1 MFKHLGKDLPASIV
15 VFLVA
20 LPLCLG
26 IALASGAPLF
36 SGLISGIVGGIVA
49 GALSGSHTAVSGPA
63 AGLTVIVLNGIETL
77 GSFDVFLLAVLMA
90 GVLQF
95 LLGVVR
101 AGVIGYY
108 FPTSVIKGM
117 LAAIGLILILKQ
129 IPHAFGYDADPEGDM
144 NFIQIDHENTFSEII
159 NAVNFIHP
167 GALIVSMICLLV
179 LILLKSTKLS
189 EMKLLAYVPAELW
202 VVLLGIGL
210 NSMFK
215 LQFTGLEIE
224 KSHLVDLPVADDLMA
239 FAGQFSLPDFSA
251 FGNSDL
257 YLITVTIA
265 MVASLETLLSLEAA
279 DKLDPKKRISPAN
292 RELRAQGVANV
303 VSGFIGGLPVTA
315 VIVRSTANISAGG
328 QTKMSAII
336 HGVLLLVCIYFI
348 PDFLNLIPLSCLAAI
363 LLMVGYK
370 LIKPSVI
377 KAMYKKGK
385 DQFIPFVVTIIAI
398 MFSDLLIGIGIGLA
412 VGLLF
417 VVRSNFR
424 KAFTFNEY
432 KGNYLLRFNKD
443 VTFVNKALILNQLE
457 KVKDDSHLIIDATQ
471 SNFIDSD
478 IREALNNFKDS
489 AVDRNIT
496 VEYEGLKLED

>member
-1 MFKHLGKDLPASIV
+1 
-15 VFLVA
+15 
-20 LPLCLG
+20 
-26 IALASGAPLF
+26 
-36 SGLISGIVGGIVA
+36 
-49 GALSGSHTAVSGPA
+49 
-63 AGLTVIVLNGIETL
+63 
-77 GSFDVFLLAVLMA
+77 
-90 GVLQF
+90 
-95 LLGVVR
+95 
-101 AGVIGYY
+101 
-108 FPTSVIKGM
+108 
-117 LAAIGLILILKQ
+117 
-129 IPHAFGYDADPEGDM
+129 
-144 NFIQIDHENTFSEII
+144 
-159 NAVNFIHP
+159 
-167 GALIVSMICLLV
+167 
-179 LILLKSTKLS
+179 
-189 EMKLLAYVPAELW
+189 MKLLAYVPAELW

-210 NSMFK
+210 NSLFK

-385 DQFIPFVVTIIAI
+385 DQFIPFSITIIAI

>member
-1 MFKHLGKDLPASIV
+1 MFKYVGKDLPASIV

-49 GALSGSHTAVSGPA
+49 GILSGSHTSVSGPA
-63 AGLTVIVLNGIETL
+63 AGLTVIVYNGIETL
-77 GSFDVFLLAVLMA
+77 GSYEIFLLAVIMA

-95 LLGVVR
+95 ILGVVR

-129 IPHAFGYDADPEGDM
+129 IPHAFGYDVDPEGDM
-144 NFIQIDHENTFSEII
+144 EFIQVDQENTFSEII
-159 NAVNFIHP
+159 NAINFIHP

-179 LILLKSTKLS
+179 LILLKSTRLS
-189 EMKLLAYVPAELW
+189 NLKLLSYIPAELW

-210 NSMFK
+210 NSLFK
-215 LQFTGLEIE
+215 LQFPDLEIE
-224 KSHLVDLPVADDLMA
+224 KSHLVDLPIADNLMD
-239 FAGQFSLPDFSA
+239 FAAQFTLPDFSA
-251 FGNSDL
+251 LGNTNL
-257 YLITVTIA
+257 YAIAVTVA

-292 RELRAQGVANV
+292 RELRAQGVSNV
-303 VSGFIGGLPVTA
+303 VSGLIGGLPVTA

-328 QTKMSAII
+328 QTKLSAIL
-336 HGVLLLVCIYFI
+336 HGVLLLVCIYLI

-370 LIKPSVI
+370 LIEPKI
-377 KAMYKKGK
+377 ITNMYKKGK
-385 DQFIPFVVTIIAI
+385 DQFIPFAVTIIAI
-398 MFSDLLIGIGIGLA
+398 MFSNLLVGIGIGIA

-417 VVRSNFR
+417 VIRSNFR
-424 KAFTFNEY
+424 KAFTFSEADGDY
-432 KGNYLLRFNKD
+432 EMRFNKD
-443 VTFVNKALILNQLE
+443 VTFINKALILSQLE
-457 KVKDDSHLIIDATQ
+457 KVKENSHLVIDASQ
-471 SNFIDSD
+471 STFIDSD
-478 IREALNNFKDS
+478 IREALDNFKDS
-489 AVDRNIT
+489 AADRNIT
-496 VEYEGLKLED
+496 VEFKGMQNSI